1 MRPDEDT
8 SPADHGP
15 RRGGRFAL
23 VFYERERGGS
33 RSYLRFT
40 NFALFLVFFLTLG
53 AMAMILGFFL
63 WDNSHEP
70 QETDGNIHAPAPD
83 AANYNGIVIQPPP
96 PPPPLPRV
104 VQGPNPVPGL
114 PNPLTTPTPAVN
126 RNRMQTPSP
135 APPPSSTPAS
145 SPVRTPT

>member
-1 MRPDEDT
+1 MRPEEDNR
-8 SPADHGP
+8 PVAP
-15 RRGGRFAL
+15 NRRRGRRFEL
-23 VFYERERGGS
+23 FFFEKIGS

-70 QETDGNIHAPAPD
+70 PETDVNIHAPAPD
-83 AANYNGIVIQPPP
+83 SSNYNGIVIQPPP

-104 VQGPNPVPGL
+104 VQGPNPAPGL
-114 PNPLTTPTPAVN
+114 PNPLATPTPAGN
-126 RNRMQTPSP
+126 RNRTPTPTPRLSPTPSP
-135 APPPSSTPAS
+135 TPAP